1 MRFVLTL
8 PTLWLRLAYPYS
20 GLDRME
26 KGMSV
31 LSLWL
36 PDEGFFVGAYIKKGF
51 SALSK
56 AVKEPA
62 DDVDQ

>member
-1 MRFVLTL
+1 
-8 PTLWLRLAYPYS
+8 
-20 GLDRME
+20 
-26 KGMSV
+26 MSV